1 MSVLNLKLFD
11 NLNTP
16 KKGIELAKDL
26 FMEICEDRILLIDE
40 AGFSCVCSAIL
51 ETEGFMVETISHE
64 RTSPAQ
70 LNLKDFAL
78 VITSYPHGTSVV
90 EETNN
95 LTSPII
101 VLTDHISRELI
112 RVLEGFEKSYCM
124 IKPLDYQKFKSL
136 VKQLM
141 TGDLSGCG
149 GYSIV

>member
-1 MSVLNLKLFD
+1 
-11 NLNTP
+11 
-16 KKGIELAKDL
+16 
-26 FMEICEDRILLIDE
+26 MEMCEDRILLIDE

-51 ETEGFMVETISHE
+51 ETEGFMVESISHE
-64 RTSPAQ
+64 KTYPVQ
-70 LNLKDFAL
+70 LNLQDFAL
-78 VITSYPHGTSVV
+78 VITSYPLGTSVV
-90 EETNN
+90 EDINN

-112 RVLEGFEKSYCM
+112 RVLEGFGESYCM

-141 TGDLSGCG
+141 AGDLSGRG